1 MATVWTDEYQQM
13 LDDCEKRESRMTE
26 WEQQFCDSLSMQLG
40 RGRIP
45 TQKQI
50 ETLDRIWE
58 KVTNGG

>member
-58 KVTNGG
+58 KVTNDG